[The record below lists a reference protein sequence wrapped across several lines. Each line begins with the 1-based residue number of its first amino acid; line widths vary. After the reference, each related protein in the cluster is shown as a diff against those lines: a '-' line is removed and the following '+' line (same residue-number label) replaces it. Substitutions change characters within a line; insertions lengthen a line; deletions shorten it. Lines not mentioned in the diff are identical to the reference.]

1 MGTHPIF
8 ESDFDCL
15 TEILITRWGEIQN
28 SNGKRKK
35 SAEDGSRIRVSAQCP
50 APSRDRRVAQDR
62 LHIRLNE
69 RRADVAKDHLLYRPS
84 VAEVTSRKDFL
95 ERRVGSCESCLVTLP
110 AIITET

>member
-15 TEILITRWGEIQN
+15 TEILITRWEAIP
-28 SNGKRKK
+28 SLSK
-35 SAEDGSRIRVSAQCP
+35 SAEDGSKIRVSARCP
-50 APSRDRRVAQDR
+50 APSRDHRVAQDR

-69 RRADVAKDHLLYRPS
+69 RRADVANDHLLYRPS
-84 VAEVTSRKDFL
+84 AVEVTSRRDFL